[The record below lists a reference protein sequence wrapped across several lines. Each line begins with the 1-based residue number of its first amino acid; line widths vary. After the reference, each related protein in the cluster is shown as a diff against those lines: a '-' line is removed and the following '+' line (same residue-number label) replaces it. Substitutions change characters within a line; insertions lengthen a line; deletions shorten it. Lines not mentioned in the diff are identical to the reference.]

1 VRRPSMPA
9 SPASPR
15 QQLIIGLAAAIA
27 GLSIIAVATGIFA
40 APEQSFRAPHWV
52 VGVAGLVFVLTGAL
66 FLTPLVIAG
75 CAPADQYTDGQK
87 KVIRLIQQ
95 VLGSLLLT
103 GFAAIPLWIGFGPG
117 ERAFSSS
124 IAIPGLV
131 SHGSG
136 NEATG
141 RMLFAAAGILIALW
155 AAFTWIAL
163 LRGAISKFRARP

>member
-1 VRRPSMPA
+1 MPA

-27 GLSIIAVATGIFA
+27 GLSIIAVATGILA
-40 APEQSFRAPHWV
+40 VPEQSFRAPHWV

-66 FLTPLVIAG
+66 FLTPVFIAG
-75 CAPADQYTDGQK
+75 SAPGDQYTDGQK
-87 KVIRLIQQ
+87 QAIRLIQQ

-124 IAIPGLV
+124 IGIPGLA

-136 NEATG
+136 NETTG
-141 RMLFAAAGILIALW
+141 RMLFGAAGVLIALW
-155 AAFTWIAL
+155 AAFTWTAL
-163 LRGAISKFRARP
+163 LRVVIAAARNAKDA